1 MKTAKLIATGVTIL
15 VPMLASEPALCNET
29 TAANSPDRSGGTEAS
44 QPKSQGTHDWTHQGD
59 GGSGGNP
66 WGAALAIFGVLG
78 AAGASSVVLKKRGV
92 IPETADG
99 ISILASKAVA
109 PKTKVVLLG
118 TRNREVLISVGEHG
132 ATLLTEWL
140 AEENEARQASREF
153 KVDTQELKLE
163 EPVEADAEALLA
175 LSRRAEASDEAPS
188 VGTKAESRTPVPE
201 PRLHSEA
208 VAGLLELRR
217 RAQNTPAPKPVMKSK
232 VSSLE
237 TESAWTRRLMAQMR
251 VGTK

>member
-1 MKTAKLIATGVTIL
+1 MSTRELISTSAFL
-15 VPMLASEPALCNET
+15 AAALASGPAFCSET
-29 TAANSPDRSGGTEAS
+29 TTANSPALVGGAEAGQRKARNLEWS
-44 QPKSQGTHDWTHQGD
+44 RQGED
-59 GGSGGNP
+59 GTPGSA

-78 AAGASSVVLKKRGV
+78 AAGASSVLLKRKGASA
-92 IPETADG
+92 EAADG
-99 ISILASKAVA
+99 ITILASKAVA

-118 TRNREVLISVGEHG
+118 TRNREVLISVGERG

-163 EPVEADAEALLA
+163 DPVEADAEALLA
-175 LSRRAEASDEAPS
+175 LSRRVEEAPEGPS
-188 VGTKAESRTPVPE
+188 AGSMAEPRGPVPE

-217 RAQNTPAPKPVMKSK
+217 RAQETPAAQSVMKSK

-237 TESAWTRRLMAQMR
+237 TESAWTRRLVAQMR
-251 VGTK
+251 MGSKA